1 MLDGE
6 VATAWIIDV
15 VSQARKNVGL
25 AAVIYSSNDPCRQV
39 QGSERGAY
47 RNNRISPDPL
57 KQMEQTPLKSEHIHM
72 DGQGNPSLQQ
82 FLQETPRSGV
92 NELLH
97 RTMDGPGG
105 SSPQLLQETPR
116 SDVDEI
122 LRRKRKAREYKSCY
136 PCRQRKVK
144 CDQQVP
150 CKTCVVREH
159 PELCTYH
166 PPSENHPPAKRPN
179 TGNGYRDAPSEYHNG
194 AATYSNSGSTVMLSR
209 EEWDR
214 LCSNLNTVEKS
225 LAELK
230 GIIKHASE
238 QHGTASAAGHS
249 PGTSTPSGLAMDSES
264 RYISSQ
270 GIHTQNDLTGQ
281 TVHLGGSSVAALV
294 LALGRGEHD
303 RPEVKELLGKSIL
316 PIFGL
321 DNENATYPFVDLWG
335 LPHGAKVNEL
345 ARALPSD
352 SECTSFFRHYRE
364 IAHVV
369 YPAVADVETFESE
382 LLLFLLNRASSQ
394 PGDGNDVTEQSIYGK
409 SLHWTGMLFAALASG
424 CQCSSLPRKERE
436 LTSQVYGSSSPIAS
450 SV

>member
-1 MLDGE
+1 M
-6 VATAWIIDV
+6 
-15 VSQARKNVGL
+15 
-25 AAVIYSSNDPCRQV
+25 CR
-39 QGSERGAY
+39 ER
-47 RNNRISPDPL
+47 
-57 KQMEQTPLKSEHIHM
+57 
-72 DGQGNPSLQQ
+72 
-82 FLQETPRSGV
+82 TPRALYLPS
-92 NELLH
+92 
-97 RTMDGPGG
+97 
-105 SSPQLLQETPR
+105 
-116 SDVDEI
+116 
-122 LRRKRKAREYKSCY
+122 
-136 PCRQRKVK
+136 
-144 CDQQVP
+144 
-150 CKTCVVREH
+150 
-159 PELCTYH
+159 
-166 PPSENHPPAKRPN
+166 PSENHPPAKRPN

-424 CQCSSLPRKERE
+424 CHPTLETIQTLLVLGNVISNNMNPGVAWSLLGLNVRLAQTLGGPYAGK
-436 LTSQVYGSSSPIAS
+436 SP
-450 SV
+450 